1 MQLRYMNKIVQGQK
15 HIGENILGQNVT
27 GLTQTVSATCM
38 GDNISAEKKF
48 QDKTDQHEHVS
59 GKADI
64 IYWYGLKRF
73 TD

>member
-1 MQLRYMNKIVQGQK
+1 MYKIVQGQK
-15 HIGENILGQNVT
+15 HIGENILEQNVT
-27 GLTQTVSATCM
+27 GVTQTVSATTCM
-38 GDNISAEKKF
+38 GDNISAHKKS

-64 IYWYGLKRF
+64 IYRYGLKRF